1 MEKMSEEQWKK
12 KLTPE
17 QFKILRKKGTELPFT
32 GKYSRTKDK
41 GTYVCAG
48 CGEPLLSSETKFES
62 GTGWPSFWAP
72 LKEKSVKTKADKK
85 LFMTRTEA
93 LCKKCGGHLGHV
105 FDDGPLPTGKRF
117 CINSAALDFKK
128 KERKVS
134 F

>member
-48 CGEPLLSSETKFES
+48 CGEPLFSSETKFES

-72 LKEKSVKTKADKK
+72 LKEKNVKTKADKK

-117 CINSAALDFKK
+117 CINSAALNFKK
-128 KERKVS
+128 KKEQEK
-134 F
+134 